1 MSSLDMNTLPV
12 PNLRWRRDT
21 PDGSESPK
29 KSRNSLNYKEFDHN
43 EGRREGGGRGGRD
56 DATVNKELQHQIRGR
71 EPLFCPSLF
80 K

>member
-43 EGRREGGGRGGRD
+43 EGRRAEGDGT
-56 DATVNKELQHQIRGR
+56 TVNKELQHQIRR
-71 EPLFCPSLF
+71 KEPFFARVCLN

>member
-43 EGRREGGGRGGRD
+43 EGRRRAEGDGT
-56 DATVNKELQHQIRGR
+56 TVNKELQHQIRR
-71 EPLFCPSLF
+71 KEPFFARVCLN

>member
-43 EGRREGGGRGGRD
+43 EGRREGGGGRD
-56 DATVNKELQHQIRGR
+56 DG
-71 EPLFCPSLF
+71 
-80 K
+80 